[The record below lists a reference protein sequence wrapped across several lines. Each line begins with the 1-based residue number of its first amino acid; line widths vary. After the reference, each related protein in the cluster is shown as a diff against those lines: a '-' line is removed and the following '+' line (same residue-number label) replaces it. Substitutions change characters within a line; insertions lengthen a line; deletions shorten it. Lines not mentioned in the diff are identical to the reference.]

1 MFVSVYVAAFHAPK
15 PHGLPVVAVG
25 TPPSVRQLARGLND
39 ELPGGFSVDPAP
51 DPSFARVAIEHR
63 RAYGAV
69 VSSRGV
75 VTLLFAGANGP
86 AVTSLLTDV
95 VGGAARHEGSRF
107 QARDVL

>member
-63 RAYGAV
+63 RAYGA
-69 VSSRGV
+69 
-75 VTLLFAGANGP
+75 
-86 AVTSLLTDV
+86 
-95 VGGAARHEGSRF
+95 ARHGASADHATRSPAPQF
-107 QARDVL
+107 GQWCSPSVAGTVTVRPQAEQSSL